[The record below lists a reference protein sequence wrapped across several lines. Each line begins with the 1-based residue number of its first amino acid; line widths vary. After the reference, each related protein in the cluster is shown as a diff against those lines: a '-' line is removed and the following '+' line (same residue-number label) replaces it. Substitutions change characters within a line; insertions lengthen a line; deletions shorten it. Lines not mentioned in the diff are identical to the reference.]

1 MITLAI
7 PNYNRS
13 DYVIESFIKVLSD
26 ERISEI
32 LINDDHSNMVIYND
46 LVSKASN
53 LSSKIVIHRNEKNLG
68 SFLNKLKCV
77 ERSKNEWIILLDSDN
92 DISIQYLDSLNGLRD
107 EKTIYAPSHAM
118 CSSPLLDYTIYSN
131 TVLNKSLYINKV
143 TSGRTIPWD
152 CILNT
157 GNYFFNKNTYLNCVS
172 LESEIIESYAADAYY
187 LIYLWFK
194 NIDDAKFHIVE
205 GLRYNHR
212 LGNNS
217 HWVSQSNNSN
227 HVVNTIVNKVKQWT

>member
-26 ERISEI
+26 DRISEI
-32 LINDDHSNMVIYND
+32 LICDDHSNINIYND
-46 LVSKASN
+46 LVSKASH
-53 LSSKIVIHRNEKNLG
+53 LSNKITIHRNEKNLG
-68 SFLNKLKCV
+68 SFMNKLTCV
-77 ERSKNEWIILLDSDN
+77 KKSKNEWIILLDSDN
-92 DISIQYLDSLNGLRD
+92 DISIQYLNSLDGLRD

-118 CSSPLLDYTIYSN
+118 CNSPLLDYTNYSN
-131 TVLNKSLYINKV
+131 IILDKQLYIEKV
-143 TSGRTIPWD
+143 TTGRTINWD

-157 GNYFFNKNTYLNCVS
+157 GNYFFNRNTYLNS
-172 LESEIIESYAADAYY
+172 INLEENIIESYAADAYY

-194 NIDDAKFHIVE
+194 NIDGAKFHIVD
-205 GLRYNHR
+205 GLKYNHR
-212 LGNNS
+212 LGNSS

-227 HVVNTIVNKVKQWT
+227 QVVNLIVNKVRSWT